1 VNVDKY
7 IIICLKKNTKTKRK
21 NMKNDERM
29 KNVKWL
35 SRAEEE
41 CKMSLKS

>member
-7 IIICLKKNTKTKRK
+7 IRICIKKNIETKRK
-21 NMKNDERM
+21 NMKNDEEL

-35 SRAEEE
+35 SRAEKE

>member
-1 VNVDKY
+1 MY
-7 IIICLKKNTKTKRK
+7 IRICLKKNTETKRK
-21 NMKNDERM
+21 NMKNDEEL

-41 CKMSLKS
+41 CKMPSKS